1 MNCHFPAIQNTL
13 LTVINEKLFRNG
25 DKEISLPLKLLIAAS
40 NELPTQGEGL
50 EALWD
55 RFIIRIECSNI
66 KQERNFFAMLTDNNS
81 VKYGRQSLHTKDA
94 TQIWSSIRVR
104 AKIFAQLLL
113 RSVFSFVNNVY
124 AKSRQSSC
132 KSVFQVERFAKTQ
145 TRGDR
150 SDDGYQ

>member
-50 EALWD
+50 EALWN

-94 TQIWSSIRVR
+94 TQNMVFDTCQS
-104 AKIFAQLLL
+104 KDL
-113 RSVFSFVNNVY
+113 RSAIITISFFL
-124 AKSRQSSC
+124 C
-132 KSVFQVERFAKTQ
+132 
-145 TRGDR
+145 
-150 SDDGYQ
+150 

>member
-55 RFIIRIECSNI
+55 RFIIRLEALWDRFIIRIECSNI

-94 TQIWSSIRVR
+94 TQNMVFDTCQS
-104 AKIFAQLLL
+104 KDL
-113 RSVFSFVNNVY
+113 RSAIITISFFL
-124 AKSRQSSC
+124 C
-132 KSVFQVERFAKTQ
+132 
-145 TRGDR
+145 
-150 SDDGYQ
+150 

>member
-1 MNCHFPAIQNTL
+1 VNCHFPAIQNTL

-25 DKEISLPLKLLIAAS
+25 DLPLKLLIAAS

-94 TQIWSSIRVR
+94 TQNMVFDTCQS
-104 AKIFAQLLL
+104 KDL
-113 RSVFSFVNNVY
+113 RSVIITISFFL
-124 AKSRQSSC
+124 C
-132 KSVFQVERFAKTQ
+132 
-145 TRGDR
+145 
-150 SDDGYQ
+150 